1 VRVRVRKPEVVLE
14 APAEHT
20 SATVE
25 RVRR

>member
-1 VRVRVRKPEVVLE
+1 VRKPEVVLD